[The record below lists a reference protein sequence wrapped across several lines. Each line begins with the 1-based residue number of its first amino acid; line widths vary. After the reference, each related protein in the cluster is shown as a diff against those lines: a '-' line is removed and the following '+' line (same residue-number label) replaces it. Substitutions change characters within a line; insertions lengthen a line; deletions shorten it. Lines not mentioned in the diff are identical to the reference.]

1 MAGPGKRLFVKEEDT
16 VPSRSEL
23 LRRIEAL
30 EAKLDGP
37 KPMPGPVDG
46 KAFKEGDLVRLY
58 KVPFNGYEVKVGTIG
73 VIRSIT
79 SGFNNENVLVEWG
92 SRFNKG
98 HDGFV
103 MDGKLI
109 RRKNAGF
116 YVPLDCLDC
125 A

>member
-1 MAGPGKRLFVKEEDT
+1 M
-16 VPSRSEL
+16 PSRSEL

-30 EAKLDGP
+30 EAKLGGP

-46 KAFKEGDLVRLY
+46 EAFKEGDLVRLY

-116 YVPLDCLDC
+116 YVPLDCLDY